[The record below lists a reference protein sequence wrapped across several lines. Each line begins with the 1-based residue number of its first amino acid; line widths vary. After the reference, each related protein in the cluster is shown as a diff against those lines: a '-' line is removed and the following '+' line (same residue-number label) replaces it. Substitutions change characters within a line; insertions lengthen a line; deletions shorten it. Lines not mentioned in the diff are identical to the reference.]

1 MTTKSFYYRSV
12 YHNRCIQRIEVN
24 IFLPLN
30 VKIQP
35 MLNVLH
41 LTHFP
46 ETIVETYNSVSI
58 CLLSQELIQQFVG
71 DDDYVRHGF
80 QIGKGCS
87 VTRNWCKICHYRSAK
102 GIEDMGMKFIIIF
115 EIIKYVCSRST
126 ELTFYQL

>member
-24 IFLPLN
+24 VFLPLN

-35 MLNVLH
+35 VLNVLH

-71 DDDYVRHGF
+71 DDDYVRHDC
-80 QIGKGCS
+80 QIGKAVQPHETS
-87 VTRNWCKICHYRSAK
+87 V
-102 GIEDMGMKFIIIF
+102 KF
-115 EIIKYVCSRST
+115 VTTDLLRV
-126 ELTFYQL
+126 